1 MWINLFLFYY
11 KTLLISS
18 IFSKIINDYLN
29 IVGYYMD
36 LLQEKW
42 KDILLSIKE
51 ENNITDISYRTW
63 LLPLE
68 IYAVEDD
75 VLYILFTTDSDQMS
89 LNYIAKK
96 YTLFLQVA
104 IAELTGKEYM
114 LKFILPKDTASIDRS
129 EKATTTPQAALL
141 SNENYRKS
149 NLNARYTFDTFVV
162 GGNNRFAQTASLSVA
177 ETPGEAYNPLY
188 IYGGPGLG
196 KTHLMHAIG
205 NFIFEQNPNTKVL
218 YVTSEEF
225 VNEVIESIRSNN
237 SATQMSKLRDKYRT
251 VDVLMIDD
259 IQFMIGKESTQEEFF
274 HTFNTLHG
282 AGKQLILTS
291 DRPPKDMTT
300 LEERI
305 RTRFEMGLMADI
317 GEPDYETRMAI
328 IRSKVAQD
336 GINFPDEVL
345 DYIADNIRS
354 NIREIEGALNKLI
367 AYQNL
372 QKIDITIDIAKKEL
386 QNIISPDKRRE
397 ITAQFIIEVV
407 AEHYNLTMDQMISK
421 DRKKTV
427 ARPRQIA
434 MYLCRT
440 MISSPLG
447 AIGTLLGGRDHAT
460 IIHGCNKI
468 VEEMETNS
476 ELRRDIET
484 IENKINPQ

>member
-1 MWINLFLFYY
+1 MPRFSREETEFPQIKNGSQPVF
-11 KTLLISS
+11 SS
-18 IFSKIINDYLN
+18 LK
-29 IVGYYMD
+29 GYCMD

-104 IAELTGKEYM
+104 IAELTGREYM
-114 LKFILPKDTASIDRS
+114 LKFILPKDTASVERS
-129 EKATTTPQAALL
+129 GATTSQQIAL
-141 SNENYRKS
+141 SGNDNYRRS
-149 NLNARYTFDTFVV
+149 NLNARYTFDTFIV

-177 ETPGEAYNPLY
+177 ETPGESYNPLY

-205 NFIFEQNPNTKVL
+205 NFIFKENPNTKVL

-225 VNEVIESIRSNN
+225 VNEVIESLRSTN
-237 SATQMSKLRDKYRT
+237 STTQMSKLREKYRT

-282 AGKQLILTS
+282 AGKQIILTS

-317 GEPDYETRMAI
+317 GEPDYELRMAI
-328 IRSKVAQD
+328 LRSKMEHDDVH
-336 GINFPDEVL
+336 FPDDVL

-372 QKIDITIDIAKKEL
+372 QHVDITIEVAKKEL
-386 QNIISPDKRRE
+386 QNIISPSQRKE
-397 ITAQFIIEVV
+397 ITAQFIIEEV
-407 AEHYNLTMDQMISK
+407 AEYYNLTMDQMISK
-421 DRKKTV
+421 DRKKTI

-434 MYLCRT
+434 MYLCRE

-460 IIHGCNKI
+460 IIHGYNKI
-468 VEEMETNS
+468 MEEMKTDS
-476 ELRRDIET
+476 ELRYDIET
-484 IENKINPQ
+484 IKNKINPQ

>member
-1 MWINLFLFYY
+1 
-11 KTLLISS
+11 
-18 IFSKIINDYLN
+18 
-29 IVGYYMD
+29 MD

-89 LNYIAKK
+89 LNYISKK

-114 LKFILPKDTASIDRS
+114 LKFILPKDTASISRS
-129 EKATTTPQAALL
+129 ETATTTPQAALL
-141 SNENYRKS
+141 DNDNYRKS

-328 IRSKVAQD
+328 IRSKVEQD

-372 QKIDITIDIAKKEL
+372 QKIDVTIDIAKKEL

-421 DRKKTV
+421 DRKKTI

-460 IIHGCNKI
+460 IIHGYNKI
-468 VEEMETNS
+468 VEEMRTNS

>member
-1 MWINLFLFYY
+1 
-11 KTLLISS
+11 
-18 IFSKIINDYLN
+18 
-29 IVGYYMD
+29 MD

-141 SNENYRKS
+141 GNENYRKS

>member
-1 MWINLFLFYY
+1 
-11 KTLLISS
+11 
-18 IFSKIINDYLN
+18 
-29 IVGYYMD
+29 MD

-89 LNYIAKK
+89 LNYISKK

-114 LKFILPKDTASIDRS
+114 LKFILPKDTASISRS
-129 EKATTTPQAALL
+129 ETATTTPQAALL
-141 SNENYRKS
+141 DNDNYRKS

-237 SATQMSKLRDKYRT
+237 SATQMSKLREKYRT

-328 IRSKVAQD
+328 IRSKVEQD

-372 QKIDITIDIAKKEL
+372 QKIDVTIDIAKKEL

-421 DRKKTV
+421 DRKKTI

-460 IIHGCNKI
+460 IIHGYNKI
-468 VEEMETNS
+468 VEEMRTNS

>member
-1 MWINLFLFYY
+1 
-11 KTLLISS
+11 
-18 IFSKIINDYLN
+18 
-29 IVGYYMD
+29 MD

-68 IYAVEDD
+68 IYAIEDD
-75 VLYILFTTDSDQMS
+75 VLYILFATDSDQMS

-129 EKATTTPQAALL
+129 QTATTTPQAKLL
-141 SNENYRKS
+141 GNDNYRKS

-282 AGKQLILTS
+282 TGKQIILTS

-372 QKIDITIDIAKKEL
+372 QKIDVTIEIAQKEL
-386 QNIISPDKRRE
+386 QNIISPNKKRE
-397 ITAQFIIEVV
+397 ITPQFIIEVV

-421 DRKKTV
+421 DRKKMV

-460 IIHGCNKI
+460 IIHGYNKI
-468 VEEMETNS
+468 VEEMATNS
-476 ELRRDIET
+476 ELRHDIEM

>member
-1 MWINLFLFYY
+1 
-11 KTLLISS
+11 
-18 IFSKIINDYLN
+18 
-29 IVGYYMD
+29 MD

-42 KDILLSIKE
+42 TDILLTIKD

-68 IYAVEDD
+68 VYAIDGD

-89 LNYIAKK
+89 LNYIARK
-96 YTLFLQVA
+96 YKLFLQVA
-104 IAELTGKEYM
+104 IAEITGREYI
-114 LKFILPKDTASIDRS
+114 LEFILPQDTASIN
-129 EKATTTPQAALL
+129 KAGVTTASANAL
-141 SNENYRKS
+141 SNNENYKRS
-149 NLNARYTFDTFVV
+149 NLNMRYTFDTFIV

-177 ETPGEAYNPLY
+177 ETPGVSYNPLY

-225 VNEVIESIRSNN
+225 VNEVIESIRSAN
-237 SATQMSKLRDKYRT
+237 STTQMSKLRDKYRT

-259 IQFMIGKESTQEEFF
+259 IQFIIGKESTQEEFF

-282 AGKQLILTS
+282 AGKQIILTS

-305 RTRFEMGLMADI
+305 TTRFEMGLMADI

-328 IRSKVAQD
+328 LRSKIEKNNV
-336 GINFPDEVL
+336 NLPDEVI
-345 DYIADNIRS
+345 DYIAENIRS

-367 AYQNL
+367 AYQRL
-372 QKIDITIDIAKKEL
+372 QNEGITVDIAKKEL
-386 QNIISPDKRRE
+386 VSIISPNQRRE
-397 ITAQFIIEVV
+397 ITAQYIIESV
-407 AEHYNLTMDQMISK
+407 AEYYSLTMDQMISK

-434 MYLCRT
+434 MYLCRE
-440 MISSPLG
+440 MISSPLD
-447 AIGTLLGGRDHAT
+447 AIGTLLGGRDHTT
-460 IIHGCNKI
+460 IIHGYNKI
-468 VEEMETNS
+468 VEEMKTDNQ
-476 ELRRDIET
+476 LRNDIDT
-484 IENKINPQ
+484 IKNKINPQ

>member
-1 MWINLFLFYY
+1 
-11 KTLLISS
+11 
-18 IFSKIINDYLN
+18 
-29 IVGYYMD
+29 MD

-89 LNYIAKK
+89 LNYISKK

-114 LKFILPKDTASIDRS
+114 LKFILPKDTASISRS
-129 EKATTTPQAALL
+129 ETATTTPQAALL
-141 SNENYRKS
+141 DNDNYRKS

-328 IRSKVAQD
+328 IRSKVEQD

-372 QKIDITIDIAKKEL
+372 QKIDVTIDIAKKEL

-460 IIHGCNKI
+460 IIHGYNKI
-468 VEEMETNS
+468 VEEMRTNS